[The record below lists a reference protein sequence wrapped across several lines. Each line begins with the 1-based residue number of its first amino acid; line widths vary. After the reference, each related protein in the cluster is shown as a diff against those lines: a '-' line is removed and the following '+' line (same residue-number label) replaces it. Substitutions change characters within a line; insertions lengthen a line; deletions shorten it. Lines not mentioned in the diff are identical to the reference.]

1 MKRIIILMLV
11 CLLAISNNAFAN
23 KFAEIESVELVDEK
37 DGSTDEYNVVNLL
50 IDGNDVLADVPAI
63 LYDLNGNTRTLV
75 PISFITQKIGAGI
88 KWDGE
93 KKEVTIDHQ
102 GNIIVLKID
111 SAKATV
117 NGKNV
122 DLPNGVPAK
131 LMSYQGTTRTM
142 VPVNFV
148 TQQLGYEI
156 FWEGDTKTVSINRP
170 RQTLTGIR
178 YVDTDTEIYPELRFK
193 VTDEVS
199 MTSFS
204 VDGQLV
210 GGNNSITLDFH
221 NTELDLSVPLA
232 YKSFIIADSIEKIY
246 DVTLESTDTK
256 PGGVRAVVSL
266 GDFRNGEVTYDSS
279 TGEMVVQLINSVK
292 YIDVEEVNG
301 LNAVV
306 IKTTEEPAINVSTD
320 EGVVYV
326 DVINAK
332 LLEPDSAV
340 VVSKHGIDT
349 VAYKQMDDS
358 TIYDAGTRFTRVTIS
373 LNNDTS
379 VENVY
384 VETIGSKVVAYVG
397 SQIYGTYNYSRDLL
411 AATSAFGLDL
421 IGPMDVNVNYN
432 ESSHSLSFS
441 VPMSD
446 VNNTLELGDQKK
458 EDGLVNRI
466 SVTENG
472 SNYDFKVYM
481 TEDTQYQINSKSN
494 QIALAFANNILK
506 NSEFREKLIVIDA
519 GHGGHDPGAVS
530 PNSTK
535 EKDVVLKSS
544 LILMKKL
551 ENAGFKVY
559 LTRERDNYVKLYDRA
574 GIANQLD
581 ADIFISVHA
590 NAAGNSKAN
599 GIETLYNPDSSR
611 NNKELALAIQGQLI
625 GHTNAIDRG
634 IVSRP
639 ELVVIRETEMDAVLV
654 ELGFL
659 SNSSEEI
666 KLLNESYLET
676 CAEAIVD
683 GIIDF
688 VD

>member
-1 MKRIIILMLV
+1 MKKIIILMLV
-11 CLLAISNNAFAN
+11 CLLAMPNMAFAN

-37 DGSTDEYNVVNLL
+37 DGSTGEYNVVNLL

-63 LYDLNGNTRTLV
+63 LYNLNGNTRTLV

-88 KWDGE
+88 KWNGE
-93 KKEVTIDHQ
+93 NQEVTIDHQ

-117 NGKNV
+117 NGKSI

-156 FWEGDTKTVSINRP
+156 YWEGDTKTVSINRP
-170 RQTLTGIR
+170 RQSLTGIR
-178 YVDTDTEIYPELRFK
+178 YDDSGIYPELRFK
-193 VTDEVS
+193 VSDEVA

-210 GGNNSITLDFH
+210 GGTNSITLDFH

-266 GDFRNGEVTYDSS
+266 GAFRNGEVSYDKS

-306 IKTTEEPAINVSTD
+306 IETTEEPAINVTTE
-320 EGVVYV
+320 EGIVYV

-332 LLEPDSAV
+332 LLESDSAIV
-340 VVSKHGIDT
+340 VGEHGIDT
-349 VAYKQMDDS
+349 VAYKQMDNS

-397 SQIYGTYNYSRDLL
+397 SQIYGTYNYSRNLL
-411 AATSAFGLDL
+411 DATSAFGLDL
-421 IGPMDVNVNYN
+421 SNSSDINIDYN

-441 VPMSD
+441 IPMAD
-446 VNNTLELGDQKK
+446 VNNTLELGEQKK
-458 EDGLVNRI
+458 EDGLVNKI
-466 SVTENG
+466 SVASNG

-481 TEDTQYQINSKSN
+481 VDDTQYQINNTSS
-494 QIALAFANNILK
+494 QVGIAFANNALK

-530 PNSTK
+530 PNSVK
-535 EKDVVLKSS
+535 EKDVVLRAS
-544 LILMKKL
+544 LLLKKKL

-574 GIANQLD
+574 GIANQLE

-590 NAAGNSKAN
+590 NAASSATAN
-599 GIETLYNPDSSR
+599 GIETLYDPDASR
-611 NNKELALAIQGQLI
+611 NNKALARAIQDQLI
-625 GHTNAIDRG
+625 DNTNATDRG

-659 SNSSEEI
+659 TYSSDEI
-666 KLLNESYLET
+666 KLLSESYLET

-688 VD
+688 ID

>member
-1 MKRIIILMLV
+1 MKKIIILMLV
-11 CLLAISNNAFAN
+11 CLLAMPNMAFAN

-63 LYDLNGNTRTLV
+63 LYNLNGNTRTLV

-88 KWDGE
+88 EWNGE
-93 KKEVTIDHQ
+93 KQEVTIDHQ

-117 NGKNV
+117 NGKSI

-156 FWEGDTKTVSINRP
+156 FWDGDTKTVSINRP
-170 RQTLTGIR
+170 RQSLTGIR
-178 YVDTDTEIYPELRFK
+178 YDDSGIYPELRFK
-193 VTDEVS
+193 VSDEVA

-210 GGNNSITLDFH
+210 GGTNSIILDFH

-266 GDFRNGEVTYDSS
+266 GNFRNGEVSYDKS

-306 IKTTEEPAINVSTD
+306 IETTEEPAINVTTE
-320 EGVVYV
+320 EGIVYV

-332 LLEPDSAV
+332 LLEPDSAI
-340 VVSKHGIDT
+340 VVSEHGIDT
-349 VAYKQMDDS
+349 VAYKQMDNS

-397 SQIYGTYNYSRDLL
+397 SQIYGTYNYSRNLL
-411 AATSAFGLDL
+411 DATSAFGLDL
-421 IGPMDVNVNYN
+421 SNSADINIDYN

-441 VPMSD
+441 IPIAD
-446 VNNTLELGDQKK
+446 VNNTLEIGEQKK
-458 EDGLVNRI
+458 EDGLVNKI
-466 SVTENG
+466 SVASNG

-481 TEDTQYQINSKSN
+481 VDDTQYLINNTSS
-494 QIALAFANNILK
+494 QVGIAFANNALK
-506 NSEFREKLIVIDA
+506 NSQFREKLIVIDA

-530 PNSTK
+530 PNSVK
-535 EKDVVLKSS
+535 EKDVVLRAS
-544 LILMKKL
+544 LLLKKKL

-574 GIANQLD
+574 GIANQLE

-590 NAAGNSKAN
+590 NAASSATAN
-599 GIETLYNPDSSR
+599 GIETLYSPDASR
-611 NNKELALAIQGQLI
+611 NNKELARAIQDQLI
-625 GHTNAIDRG
+625 DDTNATDRG

-659 SNSSEEI
+659 TYSSDEI
-666 KLLNESYLET
+666 KLLSESYLET

-688 VD
+688 ID